1 MEAPDAYELE
11 IFRRLGQTLDD
22 EELELSRL
30 IATVKKNVKEL
41 SLSDEAKV
49 AVKEH
54 LEPYV
59 QWERRWRHAES
70 EEAADHNLLYIE
82 VFNRVLMSTFFTNEI
97 YHSRI
102 ENPKNVIDVEVVDAA
117 IEYCNQH
124 RRELLSAMKN
134 VNEAELSYQIDQL
147 EVE

>member
-59 QWERRWRHAES
+59 QWERHWRHAELS
-70 EEAADHNLLYIE
+70 EAADVNRLYIE
-82 VFNRVLMSTFFTNEI
+82 VFNRVLMSTFF
-97 YHSRI
+97 SRRRGDRI
-102 ENPKNVIDVEVVDAA
+102 LQPASARVAFGDEECQRSGTIVSDRSIRNRIDDLAGTV
-117 IEYCNQH
+117 
-124 RRELLSAMKN
+124 RLF
-134 VNEAELSYQIDQL
+134 
-147 EVE
+147 